1 MDEQSIR
8 CPNCKTQIPFT
19 EAIKEIK
26 NKIKEESDLEFK
38 SKENDIKNNIRIE
51 YESKIKEAVEKTS
64 KEKDIKLN
72 DALYQKNKIEEET
85 KQKIQN
91 FQTIINKNDVEF
103 KLKEKT
109 LKDELQKQHKDNEE
123 NNELF
128 KSELKKEFDI
138 KSQNLQEGIKES
150 NIKLQNLQE
159 NLKEKDIEINNEKEK
174 AFNKGKE
181 ETSKE
186 KDIEI
191 KNLSYQKNE
200 LEKETK
206 QKIQTF
212 QTIINKN
219 AVEFKLK
226 EENLKN
232 KLQKQ
237 YQENEENKNKFEI
250 DISKKYD
257 ENIES
262 FKYEIKKEF
271 DTKSQTLQD
280 TLKQSNINLQNL
292 QETLKKKD
300 IEINNTK
307 EESFN
312 KGKEEALIEKDLE
325 LKEKDTELKNTIN
338 QKNILEKNIKEKDT
352 EINEVRKEAF
362 NKGRD
367 DTLKTESDNY
377 RFKMLEKDKQLDNMK
392 KIIDELKLKSEQG
405 SQQIQ
410 GEIFE
415 ENLEKILITKFP
427 QDHILPV
434 PKGIKGA
441 DILHKIYNE
450 KGLYCGTIIWEV
462 KNTKTWNNEWINK
475 LKDDQLEIRADI
487 SVLMTKTLP
496 KNINNFEYTNGI
508 FITDYKSVIGLS
520 TTLRNSIIQIEIT
533 KQSLEGKDDKKE
545 VLYKYLS
552 SQEFRQKVESIVET
566 FSMMKNDLDTEKRV
580 ITKTWSKREK
590 QIERIANNT
599 TKIYGDIQGLI
610 GTSLQQIKN
619 LELEALTDGNDNND
633 NIININKVNPKIRRL
648 IKDNTEI

>member
-1 MDEQSIR
+1 MDEQSII

-38 SKENDIKNNIRIE
+38 SKENVIKNNIRIE

-64 KEKDIKLN
+64 KEKEMKLN
-72 DALYQKNKIEEET
+72 DLLCQKNKIEEEA

-103 KLKEKT
+103 KLKEKS
-109 LKDELQKQHKDNEE
+109 LKNELQTIIQDNEE
-123 NNELF
+123 NKKKFEIEISKKYNENIELF
-128 KSELKKEFDI
+128 KHEIKREFDT
-138 KSQNLQEGIKES
+138 KSQTLKDSIKQS
-150 NIKLQNLQE
+150 NIDLQNLQE
-159 NLKEKDIEINNEKEK
+159 TLIEKEKVFNNEKEK

-181 ETSKE
+181 ET
-186 KDIEI
+186 
-191 KNLSYQKNE
+191 
-200 LEKETK
+200 
-206 QKIQTF
+206 
-212 QTIINKN
+212 
-219 AVEFKLK
+219 
-226 EENLKN
+226 
-232 KLQKQ
+232 
-237 YQENEENKNKFEI
+237 
-250 DISKKYD
+250 
-257 ENIES
+257 
-262 FKYEIKKEF
+262 
-271 DTKSQTLQD
+271 
-280 TLKQSNINLQNL
+280 
-292 QETLKKKD
+292 
-300 IEINNTK
+300 
-307 EESFN
+307 
-312 KGKEEALIEKDLE
+312 LIEKDIE
-325 LKEKDTELKNTIN
+325 LKEKDIKLKTIID
-338 QKNILEKNIKEKDT
+338 QKIILEKNIKEKDI
-352 EINEVRKEAF
+352 EIDEVRKEAF

-367 DTLKTESDNY
+367 DTLKIESDNY
-377 RFKMLEKDKQLDNMK
+377 RFKILEKDKQLDNMK

-415 ENLEKILITKFP
+415 ENLEKILIDKFP
-427 QDHILPV
+427 QDNILPV

-441 DILHKIYNE
+441 DILHKINNE

-475 LKDDQLEIRADI
+475 LKDDQREIRADI

-496 KNINNFEYTNGI
+496 KNINNFEYINGI

-566 FSMMKNDLDTEKRV
+566 FSIMKSDLDTEKRI
-580 ITKTWSKREK
+580 ITKTWAKREK
-590 QIERIANNT
+590 QIERISNNT

-610 GTSLQQIKN
+610 GSSLLQIKN
-619 LELEALTDGNDNND
+619 LEFEALTDGNDDN
-633 NIININKVNPKIRRL
+633 NIINNNNVNKKIKRI
-648 IKDNTEI
+648 IKL